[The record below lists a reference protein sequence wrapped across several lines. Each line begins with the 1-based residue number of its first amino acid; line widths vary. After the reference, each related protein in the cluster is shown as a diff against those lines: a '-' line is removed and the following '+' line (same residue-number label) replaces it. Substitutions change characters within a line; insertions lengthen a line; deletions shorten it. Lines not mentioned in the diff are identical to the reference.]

1 MTVAKNVPMG
11 QQTKF
16 LKKINYFFLNT
27 HIEKGVRKVEINVKT
42 ALDFFF
48 QFNFA
53 LNLKKKYIRKELVH
67 FM

>member
-42 ALDFFF
+42 ALDFFS
-48 QFNFA
+48 
-53 LNLKKKYIRKELVH
+53 I
-67 FM
+67 